1 MKSGNRVIEETDVS
15 FVNQSVRDLLASF
28 RSGDPTP
35 GGGSAA
41 ALAGAIG
48 ASLFAMVAG
57 LPKNRAA
64 TAEDA
69 ARLEAAGERCTA
81 LADELSTLID
91 TDAASYDLVMAAY
104 RKPKGTDEEKAA
116 RSAAIQAAMREAIAA
131 PLAVMR
137 ACAAAAEQGVV
148 VAGLGN
154 PSAASD
160 GQVGFELLGAA
171 LRGAKLNVDTNLG
184 SVKDADYVARTRK
197 EVEEFE
203 RALNHE
209 TAAARRA

>member
-1 MKSGNRVIEETDVS
+1 MS

-57 LPKNRAA
+57 LPKNRAT

-69 ARLEAAGERCTA
+69 ARLTAAGDRCTA

-116 RSAAIQAAMREAIAA
+116 RSAAIQDAMREAIAA

-148 VAGLGN
+148 VARLGN

-184 SVKDADYVARTRK
+184 SVKDADYVARIKK

-209 TAAARRA
+209 TAAARRGA